1 MPTAPGAGI
10 AAINAGDVQT
20 VEAENRQPDLL
31 LPIKLKT
38 QTGALRPLYNKRR
51 PATVTTAGVGVGF
64 RPFLPTCPTGEGPPA
79 NRAVPLPPPPSTGR
93 ASGRAQGGGQ

>member
-20 VEAENRQPDLL
+20 VEAESRQPDLL

-64 RPFLPTCPTGEGPPA
+64 RPFLPICPTAKRLLAEVGPQVSAPPDGDDEG
-79 NRAVPLPPPPSTGR
+79 
-93 ASGRAQGGGQ
+93 